1 MSVISRSSRYRLCSS
16 EGSPSS
22 SKLISDIHTPP
33 APIAYK
39 VARSTTRAGT
49 GGHRS
54 LPSCGTTVQ
63 HYGVRRR
70 RFLIWNQSHSPRSGS
85 PPSGSAALFSRIGA
99 FPKKI
104 KILLLN
110 LWATDKLYLRI
121 QPIIFEVRFLKW
133 HAAGRDT
140 HYFLKTPQ
148 VR

>member
-22 SKLISDIHTPP
+22 SKLISDIRTPP
-33 APIAYK
+33 APATYNMW
-39 VARSTTRAGT
+39 RSEFRAGT

-63 HYGVRRR
+63 QLRCPQASVP
-70 RFLIWNQSHSPRSGS
+70 FLGTNLILPGWGAPLRS
-85 PPSGSAALFSRIGA
+85 ATLFSRIGA

-121 QPIIFEVRFLKW
+121 QPKNFEVRFLKW
-133 HAAGRDT
+133 HAAGRVS
-140 HYFLKTPQ
+140 P
-148 VR
+148 